1 MKVQEV
7 ILKAMAG
14 SLKWWEAAE
23 IIGVTD
29 RTMRRW
35 RERYEKDGYDGLYDY
50 RKQQPSPKRIAVKTL
65 EEVLQLYR
73 EKYFDFNVRHFH
85 EKLSE
90 EHSIDLSYTWVKLA
104 LQGAGLVAK
113 KNKKYRL
120 TSLGRVVYG
129 LQITTQNAL
138 NNYWKLRA
146 IDSLDDISEQELEQ
160 VIENMIGDQNLRELL
175 AKKYSDIAISNV
187 LEGSSCIHQQAEER
201 NHGNL
206 MLVEDDSDVLFAF
219 KTILISE
226 GYNVDA
232 FTDSFE
238 ALKHFIKLNR
248 PYYDLV
254 LLDIRMRGMNGIQLC
269 QKLKCIDNDLRVIF
283 VSALDA
289 AEELASI
296 LPDLNPPYIIRK
308 PISANDFVKVVK
320 KAVRFTK
327 RLQSPIAMPGTSPS

>member
-1 MKVQEV
+1 MQNEMTSLQSLHTVLSAIADAKSLFIFQSVAPGCVESDA
-7 ILKAMAG
+7 ILKKTNLTHKQYYSRISAM
-14 SLKWWEAAE
+14 
-23 IIGVTD
+23 V
-29 RTMRRW
+29 
-35 RERYEKDGYDGLYDY
+35 
-50 RKQQPSPKRIAVKTL
+50 
-65 EEVLQLYR
+65 
-73 EKYFDFNVRHFH
+73 
-85 EKLSE
+85 
-90 EHSIDLSYTWVKLA
+90 
-104 LQGAGLVAK
+104 GAGLVAK

-175 AKKYSDIAISNV
+175 TKKYSDIVPSTIK
-187 LEGSSCIHQQAEER
+187 EGSLHNHQQGEER
-201 NHGNL
+201 NYGNL
-206 MLVEDDSDVLFAF
+206 MLVEDERDVLFAF

-226 GYNVDA
+226 GYNVDT

-254 LLDIRMRGMNGIQLC
+254 LLDIRMCGMNGIQLC

-283 VSALDA
+283 VTALDA
-289 AEELASI
+289 AEELACI
-296 LPDLNPPYIIRK
+296 LPDLNTPYIIRK
-308 PISANDFVKVVK
+308 PIAAGDFINVVK
-320 KAVRFTK
+320 KII
-327 RLQSPIAMPGTSPS
+327 S

>member
-1 MKVQEV
+1 MHYEVSSTHSLSKVLSA
-7 ILKAMAG
+7 IADAK
-14 SLKWWEAAE
+14 SLLIFQSIAS
-23 IIGVTD
+23 
-29 RTMRRW
+29 
-35 RERYEKDGYDGLYDY
+35 GYVESDGLLKKTNLS
-50 RKQQPSPKRIAVKTL
+50 RKQYYSRISAIV
-65 EEVLQLYR
+65 
-73 EKYFDFNVRHFH
+73 D
-85 EKLSE
+85 
-90 EHSIDLSYTWVKLA
+90 
-104 LQGAGLVAK
+104 AGLVRK
-113 KNKKYRL
+113 KNKKYHL
-120 TSLGRVVYG
+120 TSLGKVVYG

-146 IDSLDDISEQELEQ
+146 IDSFDSVSEREQEE

-226 GYNVDA
+226 GYNVDT

-254 LLDIRMRGMNGIQLC
+254 ILDIRMRGINGIQLY
-269 QKLKCIDNDLRVIF
+269 QQLKRIDNDLRVIF
-283 VSALDA
+283 VTALDA

-308 PISANDFVKVVK
+308 PIAVNDFVKLAK
-320 KAVRFTK
+320 KAVTFTK
-327 RLQSPIAMPGTSPS
+327 RRQSLNVMPGISPS

>member
-1 MKVQEV
+1 MQNEQSLHRVLSAIADAKSLFIFQSVAPGCVESDA
-7 ILKAMAG
+7 ILKKTNLTHKQYYSRISAM
-14 SLKWWEAAE
+14 
-23 IIGVTD
+23 V
-29 RTMRRW
+29 
-35 RERYEKDGYDGLYDY
+35 
-50 RKQQPSPKRIAVKTL
+50 
-65 EEVLQLYR
+65 
-73 EKYFDFNVRHFH
+73 
-85 EKLSE
+85 
-90 EHSIDLSYTWVKLA
+90 
-104 LQGAGLVAK
+104 GAGLVAK

-146 IDSLDDISEQELEQ
+146 IDSLDDISEQELGQ

-175 AKKYSDIAISNV
+175 TKKYSDIATSTIK
-187 LEGSSCIHQQAEER
+187 EGSLHNHQQGEER
-201 NHGNL
+201 NYGNL
-206 MLVEDDSDVLFAF
+206 MLVEDERDVLLTF

-232 FTDSFE
+232 FTDSIE

-254 LLDIRMRGMNGIQLC
+254 LLDIRMCGMNGIQLY
-269 QKLKCIDNDLRVIF
+269 QKLKCIDNDLPVIF
-283 VSALDA
+283 VTALDA

-308 PISANDFVKVVK
+308 PIAANDFVKVVK

-327 RLQSPIAMPGTSPS
+327 RRQSLIATPGISPS

>member
-1 MKVQEV
+1 MQNEQSLHRVLSAIADAKSLFIFQSVAPGCVESAA
-7 ILKAMAG
+7 ILKKTNLTHKQYYSRISAM
-14 SLKWWEAAE
+14 E
-23 IIGVTD
+23 
-29 RTMRRW
+29 
-35 RERYEKDGYDGLYDY
+35 
-50 RKQQPSPKRIAVKTL
+50 
-65 EEVLQLYR
+65 
-73 EKYFDFNVRHFH
+73 
-85 EKLSE
+85 
-90 EHSIDLSYTWVKLA
+90 
-104 LQGAGLVAK
+104 GAGLVAK

-226 GYNVDA
+226 GYNVDT

-248 PYYDLV
+248 HYYDLV
-254 LLDIRMRGMNGIQLC
+254 ILDIRMHGMNGIQLY
-269 QKLKCIDNDLRVIF
+269 QKLKCIDDDVRVIF
-283 VSALDA
+283 VTALDA
-289 AEELASI
+289 VEELVSF
-296 LPDLNPPYIIRK
+296 LPISNSLHIIRK
-308 PISANDFVKVVK
+308 PIAAGDFINVVK
-320 KAVRFTK
+320 KII
-327 RLQSPIAMPGTSPS
+327 S